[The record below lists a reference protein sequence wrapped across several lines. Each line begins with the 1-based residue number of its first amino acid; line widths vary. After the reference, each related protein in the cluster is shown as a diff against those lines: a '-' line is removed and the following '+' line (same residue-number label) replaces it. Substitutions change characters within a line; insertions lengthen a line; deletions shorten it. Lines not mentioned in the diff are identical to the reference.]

1 MMVFFWWRSPVEDTV
16 VRTRLLQSTQE
27 HARSRTLDDHKSGPF
42 LSDGVG
48 GGRPAR
54 YTHGTKTHAQDF
66 NEENNMQMNE
76 ENDAG
81 GAGVMPDEAGVD

>member
-1 MMVFFWWRSPVEDTV
+1 MQAPSCPTV
-16 VRTRLLQSTQE
+16 S
-27 HARSRTLDDHKSGPF
+27 
-42 LSDGVG
+42 G
-48 GGRPAR
+48 GGAS
-54 YTHGTKTHAQDF
+54 GTKSHAQDF